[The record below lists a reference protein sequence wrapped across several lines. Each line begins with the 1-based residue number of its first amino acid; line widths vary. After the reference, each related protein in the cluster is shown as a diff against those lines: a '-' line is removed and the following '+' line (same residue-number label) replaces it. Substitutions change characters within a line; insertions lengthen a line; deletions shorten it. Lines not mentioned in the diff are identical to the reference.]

1 MMSVYDVRKFVY
13 QIFSY
18 IITDDDK
25 NLLSNLN
32 KSEEFQDSTDFD
44 DNELLTFFSL
54 SQRIL
59 VYVYS
64 IIYIKIKYK
73 DKENIEKEKI
83 QFIQQKLG
91 ISNTASDYI
100 IYALNEK
107 RLAFIEKETTEKLL
121 LEYLINTEN
130 TIVKFVIETVYIS
143 LQYERILN
151 INNEKKELKGL
162 DSSVYEHPE
171 DRNLL
176 EFLKSNITIEKLL
189 NFIVEYRFER
199 SKTILLTGNSI
210 LVTEKNM
217 PYVYD
222 ALRTVCKILDVEKIP
237 KLYIQQGFIN
247 ASTMGAE
254 NPLISLHS
262 GAISLLSYGE
272 LLFVLGHEV
281 GHIKSK
287 HLKYHML
294 ATALPHISEQLANKT
309 LGIAGL
315 VGMGVSIPIFKWFRK
330 SELTADRAG
339 LLACQNLNDAI
350 SALMKISG
358 YPPKF
363 YHSLNIEHFREQY
376 EIFEDLNEDGYNK
389 IINLL
394 SKAFVDHPWP
404 VQRAHELEK
413 WYKSGCYDA
422 IINGNQNLNKHDNRM
437 IDQLVK
443 FCYNCGCKI
452 DITAKYCHECGTKYS
467 P

>member
-1 MMSVYDVRKFVY
+1 M
-13 QIFSY
+13 
-18 IITDDDK
+18 
-25 NLLSNLN
+25 
-32 KSEEFQDSTDFD
+32 
-44 DNELLTFFSL
+44 TFFSL

-315 VGMGVSIPIFKWFRK
+315 VGMGVSIPIFVVPKIRT
-330 SELTADRAG
+330 TADRAG

-350 SALMKISG
+350 SALKYPIS
-358 YPPKF
+358 
-363 YHSLNIEHFREQY
+363 
-376 EIFEDLNEDGYNK
+376 
-389 IINLL
+389 
-394 SKAFVDHPWP
+394 A
-404 VQRAHELEK
+404 
-413 WYKSGCYDA
+413 
-422 IINGNQNLNKHDNRM
+422 
-437 IDQLVK
+437 
-443 FCYNCGCKI
+443 
-452 DITAKYCHECGTKYS
+452 
-467 P
+467 

>member
-151 INNEKKELKGL
+151 INNEK
-162 DSSVYEHPE
+162 
-171 DRNLL
+171 
-176 EFLKSNITIEKLL
+176 
-189 NFIVEYRFER
+189 
-199 SKTILLTGNSI
+199 
-210 LVTEKNM
+210 
-217 PYVYD
+217 
-222 ALRTVCKILDVEKIP
+222 RT
-237 KLYIQQGFIN
+237 
-247 ASTMGAE
+247 
-254 NPLISLHS
+254 
-262 GAISLLSYGE
+262 
-272 LLFVLGHEV
+272 
-281 GHIKSK
+281 
-287 HLKYHML
+287 
-294 ATALPHISEQLANKT
+294 
-309 LGIAGL
+309 
-315 VGMGVSIPIFKWFRK
+315 
-330 SELTADRAG
+330 
-339 LLACQNLNDAI
+339 
-350 SALMKISG
+350 
-358 YPPKF
+358 
-363 YHSLNIEHFREQY
+363 
-376 EIFEDLNEDGYNK
+376 
-389 IINLL
+389 
-394 SKAFVDHPWP
+394 
-404 VQRAHELEK
+404 
-413 WYKSGCYDA
+413 
-422 IINGNQNLNKHDNRM
+422 
-437 IDQLVK
+437 
-443 FCYNCGCKI
+443 
-452 DITAKYCHECGTKYS
+452 
-467 P
+467 

>member
-222 ALRTVCKILDVEKIP
+222 ALRTVCKYWMLR
-237 KLYIQQGFIN
+237 
-247 ASTMGAE
+247 
-254 NPLISLHS
+254 
-262 GAISLLSYGE
+262 
-272 LLFVLGHEV
+272 
-281 GHIKSK
+281 
-287 HLKYHML
+287 KYRNY
-294 ATALPHISEQLANKT
+294 TSN
-309 LGIAGL
+309 
-315 VGMGVSIPIFKWFRK
+315 R
-330 SELTADRAG
+330 
-339 LLACQNLNDAI
+339 
-350 SALMKISG
+350 
-358 YPPKF
+358 F
-363 YHSLNIEHFREQY
+363 Y
-376 EIFEDLNEDGYNK
+376 
-389 IINLL
+389 
-394 SKAFVDHPWP
+394 
-404 VQRAHELEK
+404 
-413 WYKSGCYDA
+413 
-422 IINGNQNLNKHDNRM
+422 
-437 IDQLVK
+437 
-443 FCYNCGCKI
+443 
-452 DITAKYCHECGTKYS
+452 
-467 P
+467 